1 MTDIQLKYWT
11 LQETKRHD
19 LRTEGQTDVDL
30 SRRQREYEEVVRH
43 NKSTE
48 NISHWYNQSNI
59 SLGYSSLDETRRH
72 NRVTEDVSYVNAASQ
87 RMSAQ
92 ASQTSAQASLKSASA
107 AQMNA
112 ATNRLI
118 APSTIT
124 LNEAKAEKTGYE
136 AESAK
141 VDASVSGNTEFSQT
155 VSGWL
160 SPIVD
165 VIGAASKFFK

>member
-11 LQETKRHD
+11 LEETKRHD

-30 SRRQREYEEVVRH
+30 NRRQREYEEVVRH

-48 NISHWYNQSNI
+48 NISHWYNQANI
-59 SLGYSSLDETRRH
+59 SLGYSSLDESRRH
-72 NRVTEDVSYVNAASQ
+72 NKVTEDVAYINAASQ

-112 ATNRLI
+112 ATNRMI
-118 APSTIT
+118 APSTIS
-124 LNEAKAEKTGYE
+124 LNTVNAEKAGYE

-141 VDASVSGNTEFSQT
+141 VKASVNESTEFSQT

-160 SPIVD
+160 SPITD
-165 VIGAASKFFK
+165 VIGAATKIFR